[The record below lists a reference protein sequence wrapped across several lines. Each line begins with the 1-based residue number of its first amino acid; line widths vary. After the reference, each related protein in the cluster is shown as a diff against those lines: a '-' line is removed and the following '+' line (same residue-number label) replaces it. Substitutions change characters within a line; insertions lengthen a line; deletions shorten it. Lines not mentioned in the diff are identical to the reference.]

1 MKALVIIYFT
11 FIDKCIG
18 YVCTTF
24 FIIVQFISVDLR
36 DVKEVRY
43 GNNSKE
49 FDRYPDEFKKFDA
62 SKCFVIFYGNEF
74 KLKTLS
80 VVGKQVTIVIDII
93 TYILKQT

>member
-1 MKALVIIYFT
+1 
-11 FIDKCIG
+11 
-18 YVCTTF
+18 
-24 FIIVQFISVDLR
+24 VDLK

-62 SKCFVIFYGNEF
+62 SKCFVIFYGNDF

-80 VVGKQVTIVIDII
+80 VVGKQSIFIIVNIAYCETNLVCIVHII
-93 TYILKQT
+93 IFYKAIYDYEGFLNVF